1 VSVQTHSPAQLQ
13 AETLEEL
20 ARRASEELE
29 DASAFE
35 IVQWA
40 VDTFGD
46 RLCATSSMTDGVI
59 AHLVSQVKPGMDML
73 FLDTGYHFAETIGT
87 RDAVGAVYD
96 VNVIN
101 VRPDQSVAE
110 QDRRYGADLW
120 SRDPNLCCFRRKVAP
135 LEKALTPYDAWITG
149 VRRDESPARART
161 KVVSWDRRQGK
172 VKIAPIAR
180 WTAADLDAYVN
191 ENGILRNPL
200 LMDGYASIGCRPC
213 TRRVAPGE
221 DPRAGR
227 WAGTDKTECGIHL

>member
-1 VSVQTHSPAQLQ
+1 VSIQTDSAQ
-13 AETLEEL
+13 EL
-20 ARRASEELE
+20 AARAGEELE

-59 AHLVSQVKPGMDML
+59 AHLVSQVKPGMDVL

-96 VNVIN
+96 VNVVN
-101 VRPDQSVAE
+101 VRPELAVAE
-110 QDRRYGADLW
+110 QDRQYGTDLW
-120 SRDPNLCCFRRKVAP
+120 SRDPDACCFLRKVAP
-135 LEKALTPYDAWITG
+135 LEKALRPYDAWITG

-161 KVVSWDRRQGK
+161 KVVSWDQKKAK
-172 VKIAPIAR
+172 VRIAPLAR
-180 WTAADLDAYVN
+180 WTGDDVEAYVA
-191 ENGILRNPL
+191 EHGILRNPL

-213 TRRVAPGE
+213 TRRIVPGE
-221 DPRAGR
+221 GPRAGR
-227 WAGTDKTECGIHL
+227 WSGTDKTDCGSHGS